1 MGLYLNILFYTT
13 IILKYN
19 SDNSVFELEVIWQN
33 CDEDLGG
40 ISIEIVESKMDLDI
54 TGVQYEPQQ

>member
-19 SDNSVFELEVIWQN
+19 SDNSVFEMEVIWQN
-33 CDEDLGG
+33 CDGDLGG
-40 ISIEIVESKMDLDI
+40 ISIELVE
-54 TGVQYEPQQ
+54 

>member
-13 IILKYN
+13 IILKCN